1 MYCDN
6 PQCLFVISTELC
18 MGEIRK
24 FLGPNKTSKLGG
36 VKRKSFIIWELRNS
50 L

>member
-1 MYCDN
+1 MTEDEMVG
-6 PQCLFVISTELC
+6 CLLVIPTEWR

-36 VKRKSFIIWELRNS
+36 VK
-50 L
+50 